1 MSDEFQQIFQSEL
14 VDILGDCGNIE
25 KLCELKNF
33 LLQYLF
39 NQDPVSIPS
48 KLLWNKN
55 ELCAVIDQPPIEVV
69 EIIIAFF
76 TWGIAEK
83 PSQDILKK
91 WSEYNIAFYASLY
104 HFYAANANPSHRNF
118 YGYELWQW

>member
-39 NQDPVSIPS
+39 NQDPVAVMLIFFMETGYSILGIPRP
-48 KLLWNKN
+48 K
-55 ELCAVIDQPPIEVV
+55 VIVRIHPIETFMEQKRTVRGHRS
-69 EIIIAFF
+69 
-76 TWGIAEK
+76 T
-83 PSQDILKK
+83 
-91 WSEYNIAFYASLY
+91 
-104 HFYAANANPSHRNF
+104 AN
-118 YGYELWQW
+118 